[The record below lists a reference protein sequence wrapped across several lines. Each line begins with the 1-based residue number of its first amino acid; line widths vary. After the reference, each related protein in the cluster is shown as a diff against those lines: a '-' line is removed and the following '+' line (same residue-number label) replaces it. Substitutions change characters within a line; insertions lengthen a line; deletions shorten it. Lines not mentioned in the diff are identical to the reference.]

1 MDYEKAY
8 KELVDQ
14 VNSKRNTYQKNLID
28 NQYLMDIQDIVR
40 FGEANAYQRVLNK
53 IAELDKKQ

>member
-8 KELVDQ
+8 KELVDWANFQ
-14 VNSKRNTYQKNLID
+14 RNSYEKN
-28 NQYLMDIQDIVR
+28 LMDIEDLVR
-40 FGEANAYQRVLNK
+40 FGEAIAYQSVLNK